1 MSGQQTGRV
10 GFRRGLFGRL
20 IPQVEVLKP
29 MRGGIPPRPGSGYQP
44 AQVREVWR
52 DAVVADVLLLG
63 RLVGCTAQ
71 MPPVRN
77 PAPPAEG
84 GG

>member
-1 MSGQQTGRV
+1 MSGQLTGRV

-63 RLVGCTAQ
+63 RLAGCTAQ
-71 MPPVRN
+71 MPPERN
-77 PAPPAEG
+77 PSPPCDE
-84 GG
+84 